1 MSCNIKGLFEIHVT
15 VDNLDVVDLL
25 FYCKQKNYKAIFAC
39 SGRGSDNTQSQAMMS
54 KWCSGTSDVAI
65 QKANSIAKDLSESG
79 FSVLRVKVE
88 AMQCNEGVPATKED
102 AKKCILGTY
111 FEFHLKYPPRECRLE
126 NEKLFEDACLVSAK
140 IKSECEFKFGVSTNI
155 LSQKVGSLF
164 TIRVFDSWK
173 EEAQSIKDQFLDGL
187 KELGYR
193 SNDGIQQE
201 WAFFDTDK
209 TIDDGWLV

>member
-15 VDNLDVVDLL
+15 VDNLDIVNLL
-25 FYCKQKNYKAIFAC
+25 FYCNQKNYKAIFAC
-39 SGRGSDNTQSQAMMS
+39 SGRGNDNTQSQAMIS

-79 FSVLRVKVE
+79 FSVVRTKVE
-88 AMQCNEGVPATKED
+88 ARQCNNGVPATKED

-111 FEFHLKYPPRECRLE
+111 FEFHLKYPPKDDHFG
-126 NEKLFEDACLVSAK
+126 NEKLLEDALSVSGK
-140 IKSECEFKFGVSTNI
+140 IISECKFKFGVSTNI

-164 TIRVFDSWK
+164 TIRVFDSWT
-173 EEAQSIKDQFLDGL
+173 EEAQSVKDQFLDGL

-201 WAFFDTDK
+201 WAFFDTNESL
-209 TIDDGWLV
+209 DDGWLV